1 MAEPSRNQPCPCGSG
16 LRFKECHGRVA
27 EISAS
32 EAESLR
38 QKRCSHLMEEA
49 LAHQQ
54 RRRNDEAERLYRAAL
69 EILPDQPDALHMLG
83 VICYERGDLVRAK
96 ALVLRALDLTAWRH
110 WTYRHNLGLILTQ
123 EYAAHGWDPA
133 ADRTEAYRQWHVAS
147 RASGRR
153 DEPRVSVIVPSFNHS
168 RYIERAIR
176 SIFEQTYRNVE
187 LVVIDDG
194 SVDGSPSV
202 IERCLRDSPF
212 PSRFLARENRGAPAT
227 INEGIDLATGT
238 FVNVVNSDDWLAPR
252 RLQVMVAEIANT
264 GENWGFSSVTF
275 VDAAGEIIDPLKN
288 RRVYDLTCAIA
299 ALPTRRTTGFAL
311 LSMNVSIS
319 SGNLFMSR
327 QLFREIEGFRQHR
340 YNHDWDFCLRALQAA
355 EPVFVREPLYFYR
368 LHGSNTIDESI
379 EQASVE
385 MREICSDYLRWV
397 GTGAKASGPFAP
409 CIANWGSIF
418 MHEVLESTLPLVVD
432 IAILRE
438 LALANPQH
446 LSRPVGTA
454 TGE

>member
-27 EISAS
+27 EISAL
-32 EAESLR
+32 EAESFR

-69 EILPDQPDALHMLG
+69 EISPDQPDAQHMVG
-83 VICYERGDLVRAK
+83 VICYERGDLVQAK
-96 ALVLRALDLTAWRH
+96 ALILRALDLTAWRH
-110 WTYRHNLGLILTQ
+110 WAYRHNLGLILTQ
-123 EYAAHGWDPA
+123 EYAAHGWDA
-133 ADRTEAYRQWHVAS
+133 TADRTEAYRQWHVA
-147 RASGRR
+147 RLASARR
-153 DEPRVSVIVPSFNHS
+153 DEPPVSVIVPSFNHS

-176 SIFEQTYRNVE
+176 SIFEQTYRNIE

-194 SVDGSPSV
+194 SGDGSSAV

-252 RLQVMVAEIANT
+252 RLQVMVAEIADT

-275 VDAAGEIIDPLKN
+275 VDAAGELIDPLKN

-327 QLFREIEGFRQHR
+327 QLFREIEGFRKHR

-446 LSRPVGTA
+446 LSRPVG
-454 TGE
+454 